1 MWSPSGI
8 NIRSFTFYSVHQWY
22 DKYVTSTLLD
32 FILFA
37 DDTTIPFSS
46 NEIVSQIPLINKELS
61 EVSNWFKTN
70 KLSVNA
76 TKTNYMIMDTPK
88 ITPMIYQTDVI
99 LDDTILDRVTKTKFL
114 GVIIH

>member
-1 MWSPSGI
+1 MT
-8 NIRSFTFYSVHQWY
+8 NT
-22 DKYVTSTLLD
+22 VTSTLLD

-99 LDDTILDRVTKTKFL
+99 LDDTIHAILDRVTKTKFL